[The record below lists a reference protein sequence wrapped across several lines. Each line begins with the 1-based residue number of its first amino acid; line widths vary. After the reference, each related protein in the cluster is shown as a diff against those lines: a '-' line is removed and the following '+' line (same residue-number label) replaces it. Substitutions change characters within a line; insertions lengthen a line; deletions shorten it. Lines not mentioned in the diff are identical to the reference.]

1 VLAITVAGGMYVGS
15 AKVAADA
22 AATQYRIVES
32 LTRHLFAFGNF
43 HLLWYLLPL
52 VLAAGWREVAALK
65 ATTVALLAG
74 FGFLLWTFLF
84 TQAGD
89 WVVDYTTV
97 NRALLH
103 IAPALTAYAAL
114 VAWRWARS
122 RAAAAGATPSAAT
135 SAVPTAAP
143 SDGPPAATSA

>member
-1 VLAITVAGGMYVGS
+1 MLAVTVAGGMYRRLGEGRGRCG
-15 AKVAADA
+15 
-22 AATQYRIVES
+22 ATQYRVVES
-32 LTRHLFAFGNF
+32 LVRHLFAFGNF

-52 VLAAGWREVAALK
+52 VLAAGWRELVALK
-65 ATTVALLAG
+65 ATTIALLAG

-114 VAWRWARS
+114 VAWRWAVA
-122 RAAAAGATPSAAT
+122 RAPTRV
-135 SAVPTAAP
+135 AVPLDAP
-143 SDGPPAATSA
+143 SDPPPAATSA